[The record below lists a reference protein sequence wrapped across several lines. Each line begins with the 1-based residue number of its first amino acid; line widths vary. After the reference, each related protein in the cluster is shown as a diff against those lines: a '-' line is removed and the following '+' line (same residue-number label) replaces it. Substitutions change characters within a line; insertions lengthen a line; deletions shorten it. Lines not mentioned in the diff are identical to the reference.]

1 MSARFFSRFDFISI
15 IVHVHKVN
23 KVDQTVET
31 EAPDPLLAV
40 LSALDGTTH
49 TNQRSVAS
57 RAGIA
62 LGLANALIKRCVRKG
77 LVKIS
82 QAPARRYAY
91 YLTPDG
97 FAEKSRL
104 VAEYL
109 TTSLDFFRRA
119 RFAYGE
125 IFALC
130 EERGW
135 RRIALA
141 GDGELAEI
149 AHLAGQGRAIDLV
162 VVDEVC
168 VSASNRWPVF
178 ADLAAAGAVDAVI
191 ISDTKDPQARYEAM
205 ATELG
210 AERVFA
216 PAFLQIS
223 PRSKSGETTSASL

>member
-1 MSARFFSRFDFISI
+1 MNKLSRSS
-15 IVHVHKVN
+15 
-23 KVDQTVET
+23 ET
-31 EAPDPLLAV
+31 ATPHETMLAV
-40 LSALDGTTH
+40 LNALDGGAH

-57 RAGIA
+57 RAGVA

-109 TTSLDFFRRA
+109 SVSLDFFRQARA
-119 RFAYGE
+119 AYGDL
-125 IFALC
+125 FALC

-135 RRIALA
+135 RRIVLA

-149 AHLAGQGRAIDLV
+149 AQLAAQGRSVELI
-162 VVDEVC
+162 VVDDA
-168 VSASNRWPVF
+168 SMHGSNRWPV
-178 ADLAAAGAVDAVI
+178 LPNLEAAGAVDAVI
-191 ISDTKDPQARYEAM
+191 ITDTKHPQARFEALT
-205 ATELG
+205 ARLG
-210 AERVFA
+210 TERVLA
-216 PAFLQIS
+216 PEFLQITP
-223 PRSKSGETTSASL
+223 PRGSNAANAAP